1 MLGFTWKQRNTVI
14 CGKTTDHK
22 QHKYPNSFLRTK
34 MTTQNDRV
42 DEKIQQKFWY
52 PQRVRD
58 RQTANSIENG
68 WKWCSFLVVMRM
80 QQNLTTSMHNKPL
93 HSGDGSADSYSLMW
107 SLVVDAEDLF
117 SSCFPVLSRVELS
130 HCKSVQQERGK
141 SSIQNLC
148 NLSARGHGSSTTPN
162 KNPGPKS
169 ELNNV

>member
-1 MLGFTWKQRNTVI
+1 MLGFTWKQRNTVT
-14 CGKTTDHK
+14 CGKITDHK
-22 QHKYPNSFLRTK
+22 QHTYPNSFLRTK
-34 MTTQNDRV
+34 TTTQNDRV
-42 DEKIQQKFWY
+42 DEKNQQKFWY

-58 RQTANSIENG
+58 RQQPKQPTWLKMHEHGVLALLLCECNKIP
-68 WKWCSFLVVMRM
+68 
-80 QQNLTTSMHNKPL
+80 TTSMHNKPL

-107 SLVVDAEDLF
+107 SLV
-117 SSCFPVLSRVELS
+117 PVLSRAELS